1 MAEATLTL
9 DLEAFQ
15 GPFDLLLHLI
25 KEQDIDI
32 NDIPMTQITEQ
43 YLKYIKQMEHYQLD
57 VIGDYL
63 VMAASLLEIKSKL
76 LLPIEPLE
84 DFDDDY
90 DDEDPRAQLVQQLL
104 LYQQFQSVSTELEEL
119 SEKRQKVYTRPTE
132 DLSHLTQFVPLDEGE
147 ITLDQ
152 LVDAMNDA
160 LEKFQKSNPAPQEI
174 HTDTVTVGEQIDYLM
189 ECLSK
194 SEHVTFSDT
203 LVSGSRPEIISTFLA
218 MLELVRKDIIVFK
231 QEARVGEI
239 YMTKTGR

>member
-25 KEQDIDI
+25 KEQDVDI

-43 YLKYIKQMEHYQLD
+43 YLNYIRQMDQFQLD
-57 VIGDYL
+57 IIGDYL
-63 VMAASLLEIKSKL
+63 VMAATLLEIKSKL
-76 LLPIEPLE
+76 LLPIEPLQE
-84 DFDDDY
+84 LDDDY

-104 LYQQFQSVSTELEEL
+104 LYQQFQSVSTELEIL
-119 SEKRQKVYTRPTE
+119 SQQRQKVYTKPTE

-152 LVDAMNDA
+152 LVGAMNDA
-160 LEKFQKSNPAPQEI
+160 LDKFQKRNPAPQEI

-189 ECLSK
+189 ECLTK
-194 SEHVTFSDT
+194 SEQVTFSDT
-203 LVSGSRPEIISTFLA
+203 LISGSRPEIISTFLA

-231 QEARVGEI
+231 QESRVGEI